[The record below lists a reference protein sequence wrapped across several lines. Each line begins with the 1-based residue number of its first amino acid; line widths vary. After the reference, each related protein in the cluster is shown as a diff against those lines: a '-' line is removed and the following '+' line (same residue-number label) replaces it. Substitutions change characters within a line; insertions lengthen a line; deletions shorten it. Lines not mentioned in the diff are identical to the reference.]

1 MNFEAVIGLEIHV
14 EMKTKSKM
22 FSPAPVT
29 YGAAPNSATTP
40 LDLAHPGTMPTL
52 NRQAVVYAIR
62 LCHALHLDIDRELWF
77 DRKNYFYSDLPKGYQ
92 ITQNDRPIG
101 KNGYLDVK
109 SGPGMRRIAINRL
122 HLEED
127 TAMQHH
133 YRDYT
138 LLDYNRAG
146 IPLVEIVSEPDI
158 RTGAEAADYVER
170 IRSIVT
176 FADVSTGKME
186 EGSLRCDVNIS
197 LRPVGADKFGTKVEV
212 KNINSIN
219 NVAKAV
225 DFEIKRQTQVLLSGA
240 AVIQETRRFD
250 DSLKETVSMR
260 LKTDA
265 VDYKYF
271 TEPNL
276 VPIRLSEQFVAEAIA
291 GCPELA
297 EAKYDRYI
305 RQIGLSEYDANML
318 IASRETCQ
326 YFDALVA
333 DGSNPKLAANW
344 LNGDIAGYLNKSNL
358 TIDDFPIDP
367 SRMAGLLKMI
377 ETGTISNK
385 QGRDIFEKMLTED
398 TAADVMAERLG
409 LRQISDIDALRT
421 VVAEVIAANQQS
433 VADYLQ
439 GKERAFGYIVGQVM
453 KKTGGKAN
461 PGLASQL
468 VKEAL
473 SHR

>member
-22 FSPAPVT
+22 FSAAPVT
-29 YGAAPNSATTP
+29 YGAPANSATLP
-40 LDLAHPGTMPTL
+40 LDLAHPGTMPKL
-52 NRQAVVYAIR
+52 NKQAVINAIR
-62 LCHALHLDIDRELWF
+62 VCDALHMDIDRELWF

-92 ITQNDRPIG
+92 ITQNARPIG
-101 KNGYLDVK
+101 KNGYLFVK
-109 SGPGMRRIAINRL
+109 SSDGLRKINITRL

-133 YRDYT
+133 FRDYT
-138 LLDYNRAG
+138 LLDYNRSG
-146 IPLVEIVSEPDI
+146 IPLMEIVSEPELH
-158 RTGAEAADYVER
+158 TGMEAADYLDK

-197 LRPVGADKFGTKVEV
+197 LRPAGATKFGTKVEV

-219 NVAKAV
+219 NVARAI
-225 DFEIKRQTQVLLSGA
+225 DFEIKRQGQILISGGTVA
-240 AVIQETRRFD
+240 QETRRFD

-260 LKTDA
+260 MKTDS

-276 VPIRLSEQFVAEAIA
+276 VPVRLSEAFIAEAIA
-291 GCPELA
+291 SCPELA
-297 EAKYDRYI
+297 EAKYARYVEKL
-305 RQIGLSEYDANML
+305 GLSEYDASQMVSSQPL
-318 IASRETCQ
+318 CK
-326 YFDALVA
+326 YFDELIGFGA
-333 DGSNPKLAANW
+333 NPKAATNW
-344 LNGDIAGYLNKSNL
+344 LSGEITGYLNKTS
-358 TIDDFPIDP
+358 TTFEAFPIS
-367 SRMAGLLKMI
+367 SRRLAELLGLI
-377 ETGTISNK
+377 EKGIISNK
-385 QGRDIFEKMLTED
+385 QAREIFEHMLTED
-398 TAADVMAERLG
+398 TSATALAERLG
-409 LRQISDIDALRT
+409 MRQISDADALKAI
-421 VVAEVIAANQQS
+421 VEQVLAENGQSIA
-433 VADYLQ
+433 DFKQ
-439 GKERAFGYIVGQVM
+439 GKDRAFGYLVGQVM

-473 SHR
+473 SRR